1 MKELLV
7 PKVGTSTVLDENGL
21 LDQRQFN
28 SIADQLAEVGHMYD
42 FAIVSSGAVS
52 AGAEEKGE
60 KREDY
65 VDDIAALQYFA
76 SIGQSL
82 LTERWREA
90 FRPYGKAVGQCLIT
104 RYELGIEW
112 ERGPFI
118 NTIGQLIEA
127 ADVPIINEN
136 DAVATEELRVGDNDM
151 IAAMA
156 AVAISSLGLWSNC
169 VVLELTDVDG
179 VYRDYGTSDQRLIKE
194 ISDISKFRHVVED
207 NCDSIHGTGGMGTK
221 FDAAEYA
228 NKKGISFIIANG
240 KAPRVISS
248 ALIGKT
254 GTRIQSY

>member
-1 MKELLV
+1 MKQLLV

-21 LDQRQFN
+21 LDQRQFE
-28 SIADQLAEVGHMYD
+28 SIAEQLAQISDIYD

-60 KREDY
+60 NREDY
-65 VDDIAALQYFA
+65 ADDIAALQYFA

-90 FRPYGKAVGQCLIT
+90 IRPYGKAVGQCLIT
-104 RYELGIEW
+104 RYELGIER
-112 ERGPFI
+112 ERGPFVS
-118 NTIGQLIEA
+118 TIGQLIQA
-127 ADVPIINEN
+127 GDVPIINEN

-156 AVAISSLGLWSNC
+156 AVAISSLDLWTNS
-169 VVLELTDVDG
+169 VILELTDVDG
-179 VYRDYGTSDQRLIKE
+179 VYENYGTSDQRLIKE
-194 ISDISKFRHVVED
+194 INDISKFRHVIED
-207 NCDSIHGTGGMGTK
+207 NSDSIHGTGGMGTK

-228 NKKGISFIIANG
+228 NKNGISFIIANG
-240 KAPRVISS
+240 KAQRVIWS

-254 GTRIQSY
+254 GTKIETY